1 MEALTNPKVQT
12 HHLQRPAYVYIR
24 QSTMGQVRNHQE
36 STERQY
42 ALKGRAL
49 EMQWQADQIR
59 VLDRD
64 LGQSGAQSTKREDF
78 KVLMA
83 DVSMGNVGAVFA
95 LEASRLARSNLDWHR
110 LIEICGLTKTL
121 VVDEDGCY
129 DPAEFND
136 ALLLGLK
143 ATIAQAELHFIRA
156 RLQGAKL
163 NKAKKGELRYP
174 LPVGLCH
181 DEAGQIVVD
190 PDQEVA
196 GAIRLVFE
204 TFREGGSAYAVVQH
218 FAGEGLRFPKRSYGG
233 VWDGKLIW
241 GRLTHARVL
250 GVLKNPSYAG
260 VYTWGRYQSAKQI
273 GTDGEVC
280 TGVKRVPMDKWH
292 VLLQDHHPGFISWQE
307 YQRNQ
312 EILERNRT
320 NGEETLLSG
329 AAREGLALLQG
340 LLVCARCGWRL
351 SVRYKGNGGVY
362 PMYECNHLRA
372 DGQLTHCCVAVRA
385 DLLDRAISQRVLELL
400 RPAQTQVATEVL
412 QQLRQRDSVILHQWQ
427 MRVERAEY
435 EAQLAQRRYEEV
447 DPSNRLVAGTLEKRW
462 NDALAALFQLRT
474 EYSEV
479 SNRES
484 LVATDEQRA
493 QVAAIA
499 RDFPRLWNA
508 ASTKAKDKK
517 RLLRLLLKD
526 ATVERDTDRCVVIL
540 RTRWQGGAT
549 EELRVMLPP
558 KAYDRDRY
566 PEDVVQRVRELAVE
580 LNDPGIVAALN
591 REGRHPSKG
600 DVFTRA
606 MVSWIRYKHRIPAP
620 TLKKPEELTVDDVV
634 ARFHV
639 SRYVV
644 YYWIERGVIDAR
656 QQKDGS
662 PYWIAISPEKEK
674 ELQVWVDNS
683 KRIPA
688 KKSVS

>member
-24 QSTMGQVRNHQE
+24 QSTMGQVRDHRE

-42 ALKGRAL
+42 ALKDRAL

-83 DVSMGNVGAVFA
+83 DVSLGNVGAVFA

-190 PDQEVA
+190 PDLEVA

-218 FAGEGLRFPKRSYGG
+218 FAGEGLRFPKRAYGG

-312 EILERNRT
+312 ELLERNRT

-385 DLLDRAISQRVLELL
+385 DLLDSTISQRVLELL
-400 RPAQTQVATEVL
+400 RPAQAQVATEVL

-435 EAQLAQRRYEEV
+435 KAQLAQRRYEEV

-462 NDALAALFQLRT
+462 NDALAALDQLRT
-474 EYSEV
+474 EYSEI
-479 SNRES
+479 SNRKS

-493 QVAAIA
+493 QVVAIA

-526 ATVERDTDRCVVIL
+526 ATVERDADRRVVIL

-549 EELRVMLPP
+549 EELRIMLPP

-566 PEDVVQRVRELAVE
+566 SEDVVRRVRELAVD

-591 REGRHPSKG
+591 REGRRPSKG
-600 DVFTRA
+600 NTFTKA

-620 TLKKPEELTVDDVV
+620 TLKKPEELTVDDVM

-639 SRYVV
+639 SRHVV
-644 YYWIERGVIDAR
+644 YYWIERGIINAR

-662 PYWIAISPEKEK
+662 PYWIAIGSEKEK

-683 KRIPA
+683 KRIPT
-688 KKSVS
+688 KRLVS